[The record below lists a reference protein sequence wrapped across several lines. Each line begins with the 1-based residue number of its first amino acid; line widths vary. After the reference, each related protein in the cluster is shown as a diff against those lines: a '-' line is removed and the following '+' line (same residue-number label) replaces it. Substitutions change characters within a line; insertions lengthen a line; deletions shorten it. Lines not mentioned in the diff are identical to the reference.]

1 MPMEDLVSRLLR
13 CRVLPLAVLTLC
25 INFISFALTHTV
37 AQSDT
42 LYGLSVRY
50 KVPLNWIMR
59 ANNLRNENIYPGK
72 ELVIPLDGIESF
84 YVAPGDTLSGIALEF
99 GVKME
104 ELRRINNLKSDEI
117 RIGQKFRIPPSLQ
130 SDEYRVTIGDNLL
143 AIARR
148 HNLSVEQLK
157 AYNKLDND
165 VIYPGQILLIEA
177 GRPETYRIQ
186 RGESLWLIAKR
197 FGLSVADLK
206 LWNSLENDVVRL
218 GDVLTLFPG
227 LGSIDDKANNEPV
240 LAAVKT
246 PKKEESGSNPT
257 TVRNEGEY
265 FFSAPRIADQPNVS
279 YWEESNASTLTDYR
293 RAKQVLEEFRN
304 QIGAMKTESN
314 KLGGWHIVIDPGHG
328 GLDPGAIVSVA
339 DGNGNPLVITEDEY
353 VYDISMRLYRILLL
367 HGASV
372 SLTVLSPDHHIRDGV
387 NARQTFV
394 NLKNEVYN
402 EEFHNARKNWRPVG
416 TIEGLD
422 MRKAIASKEI
432 AKVAARN
439 KRRGTVFVSIHSDN
453 SPDLPIGRAIFYD
466 GGNDKELENSMNLA
480 TALSSHLGANS
491 FIRRQNLRVL
501 RNNPADAAALVEVRN
516 VSYSSSAWALR
527 SSDLREQDALM
538 IADGLLAWAQTH

>member
-1 MPMEDLVSRLLR
+1 MSRLLR
-13 CRVLPLAVLTLC
+13 CRALPLVVLALR

-37 AQSDT
+37 VQSDT

-59 ANNLRNENIYPGK
+59 ANNLKNENIYPGK
-72 ELVIPLDGIESF
+72 KLIIPVDGIESF
-84 YVAPGDTLSGIALEF
+84 YVVPGDTLSGIALEF
-99 GVKME
+99 GVRVE

-117 RIGQKFRIPPSLQ
+117 KIGQKISIPPSLQ
-130 SDEYRVTIGDNLL
+130 SNKYRVAIGDSLL

-148 HNLSVEQLK
+148 YNLSVEQLK
-157 AYNKLDND
+157 AYNELDND

-177 GRPETYRIQ
+177 DRPETYRIQ
-186 RGESLWLIAKR
+186 KGESLWLIAKR

-206 LWNSLENDVVRL
+206 LWNSLENDMVRL

-227 LGSIDDKANNEPV
+227 LGSINSDKANNETV
-240 LAAVKT
+240 LAAIRT
-246 PKKEESGSNPT
+246 PKEEERDSNPT
-257 TVRNEGEY
+257 TLQNKGEY
-265 FFSAPRIADQPNVS
+265 FFTTPKISDQPDVS
-279 YWEESNASTLTDYR
+279 YWEESNASNLTDYR
-293 RAKQVLEEFRN
+293 RAKQVLEEFKS
-304 QIGAMKTESN
+304 QIGAMKTRSN
-314 KLGGWHIVIDPGHG
+314 KLKGWHIVIDPGHG

-353 VYDISMRLYRILLL
+353 VYDISMRLCRILLL

-372 SLTVLSPDHHIRDGV
+372 FLTVLSPDHHIRDGV

-402 EEFHNARKNWRPVG
+402 DESHNARESWRPVG

-422 MRKAIASKEI
+422 MRKAIASRAI
-432 AKVAARN
+432 AGTAARN

-453 SPDLPIGRAIFYD
+453 SPDLPIGRAVFYD
-466 GGNDKELENSMNLA
+466 GENEEELENSMNLA

-491 FIRRQNLRVL
+491 FIRRQNLKVL

-516 VSYSSSAWALR
+516 VSYPSSAWALR
-527 SSDLREQDALM
+527 SSNLREQDALM
-538 IADGLLAWAQTH
+538 IADGLLAWARARSR